1 MLRNQMCRVHH
12 VYVCVCALEV
22 EEGSLPTTSTAAAAA
37 GRPQPVGAGPST
49 HPSTSTPP
57 SSSIP
62 FMLTAAM
69 KHDLLQLGYSEPD
82 LYKMP
87 PDIAHQILR
96 AKLRK
101 RNKPPSYTTRPP
113 SIPQHPQPSEDDD
126 SDDVPFSPW
135 AIGGC
140 VLLTVV
146 MLVVQFATVS

>member
-1 MLRNQMCRVHH
+1 MKVDNAHKILDTGLRKGEVKKTIPLNPTQ
-12 VYVCVCALEV
+12 AL
-22 EEGSLPTTSTAAAAA
+22 AAWA
-37 GRPQPVGAGPST
+37 PS
-49 HPSTSTPP
+49 
-57 SSSIP
+57 
-62 FMLTAAM
+62 
-69 KHDLLQLGYSEPD
+69 
-82 LYKMP
+82 MP

-126 SDDVPFSPW
+126 DVPFSPW

-146 MLVVQFATVS
+146 ILVLQFATVS

>member
-1 MLRNQMCRVHH
+1 MKVDNAHKILDTGLRKGEVKKTIPLNPTQ
-12 VYVCVCALEV
+12 AL
-22 EEGSLPTTSTAAAAA
+22 AAWAPSVAA
-37 GRPQPVGAGPST
+37 
-49 HPSTSTPP
+49 
-57 SSSIP
+57 
-62 FMLTAAM
+62 
-69 KHDLLQLGYSEPD
+69 LLVTLLL
-82 LYKMP
+82 LYFMP

-126 SDDVPFSPW
+126 DVPFSPW

-146 MLVVQFATVS
+146 MLVLQFATVS